1 MQRLILFD
9 VDQTLISTRGG
20 DRKALNDTFRE
31 LHGIDDAFEGISF
44 GGRMDLSIMGQVY
57 SHWGV
62 AEGDRSLGDFK
73 ARYFELLEQVLKD
86 WEMGIV
92 YPGIPELLRALD
104 SRAGVQLGLATGNF
118 RESAF
123 IKLRK
128 YGLDTFF
135 KEGGFGG
142 DHPNRPEGGSRRHCQ
157 MSGNLGESLRTRR
170 YFRHRG
176 LSFRR
181 GGRSGQRHKFG
192 GGGDGSL
199 RHGEIEGIRPDV
211 RIRRPVGYEEGV
223 GGAADKSGLGRV

>member
-1 MQRLILFD
+1 MHRLILFD

-57 SHWGV
+57 LHWGV
-62 AEGDRSLGDFK
+62 PEGDRCLGDFK

-104 SRAGVQLGLATGNF
+104 SRAEVQMGLATGNF

-135 KEGGFGG
+135 EEGGFGG
-142 DHPNRPEGGSRRHCQ
+142 DHLDRPKVVADAILKCQ
-157 MSGNLGESLRTRR
+157 TLSGMVYEREDIFVIGDSVSDVEAGRANGINSVAVATGHYDTVKLKALGPTFVFED
-170 YFRHRG
+170 
-176 LSFRR
+176 LSDTERV
-181 GGRSGQRHKFG
+181 
-192 GGGDGSL
+192 L
-199 RHGEIEGIRPDV
+199 
-211 RIRRPVGYEEGV
+211 
-223 GGAADKSGLGRV
+223 GALLG

>member
-44 GGRMDLSIMGQVY
+44 GGRMDLSIMDQVY
-57 SHWGV
+57 SHRGV
-62 AEGDRSLGDFK
+62 AEGDRCIGNFK

-123 IKLRK
+123 IKLQK

-135 KEGGFGG
+135 REGGFGG
-142 DHPNRPEGGSRRHCQ
+142 DHPDRPKVVADAILKCQ
-157 MSGNLGESLRTRR
+157 TLSGMVYEREDIFVIGDSISDVEAGRANGINSVAVATGHYDTVKLKALGPTFVFED
-170 YFRHRG
+170 
-176 LSFRR
+176 LSDTERV
-181 GGRSGQRHKFG
+181 
-192 GGGDGSL
+192 L
-199 RHGEIEGIRPDV
+199 
-211 RIRRPVGYEEGV
+211 
-223 GGAADKSGLGRV
+223 GALLG

>member
-57 SHWGV
+57 SHWEV
-62 AEGDRSLGDFK
+62 AEGDRCIGDFK

-86 WEMGIV
+86 WDMGIV

-123 IKLRK
+123 IKLQK
-128 YGLDTFF
+128 YGLDSYF

-142 DHPNRPEGGSRRHCQ
+142 DHPDRPKVVADAILKCQ
-157 MSGNLGESLRTRR
+157 TLSGKVYEREDIFVIGDSISDVEAGRANGINSVAVATGHYDTVKLKALGPTFVFED
-170 YFRHRG
+170 
-176 LSFRR
+176 LSDTERV
-181 GGRSGQRHKFG
+181 
-192 GGGDGSL
+192 L
-199 RHGEIEGIRPDV
+199 
-211 RIRRPVGYEEGV
+211 
-223 GGAADKSGLGRV
+223 GALLA

>member
-1 MQRLILFD
+1 M
-9 VDQTLISTRGG
+9 S
-20 DRKALNDTFRE
+20 
-31 LHGIDDAFEGISF
+31 DAFEGISF
-44 GGRMDLSIMGQVY
+44 GGRMDLSIMDQVY

-73 ARYFELLEQVLKD
+73 ARYFELLELVLKD

-92 YPGIPELLRALD
+92 YPGIPELLSALG

-135 KEGGFGG
+135 EEGGFGG
-142 DHPNRPEGGSRRHCQ
+142 DHPERPEVVADAIVKCQ
-157 MSGNLGESLRTRR
+157 ALSGKVYERQDVIGDSISDVEA
-170 YFRHRG
+170 
-176 LSFRR
+176 
-181 GGRSGQRHKFG
+181 GRANGIFG

-199 RHGEIEGIRPDV
+199 RHGEIEVIGPDV
-211 RIRRPVGYEEGV
+211 CIFGYGCW
-223 GGAADKSGLGRV
+223 ARC